1 MNNYFINITK
11 VLNLKT
17 LHLSQVNMGKFEN
30 HISIIKIYE
39 TFLEIIPE
47 SFHFEQVSNDIMR
60 KEIRNLN
67 VKKPSTYGSV
77 LVSILKQYVGALLP

>member
-1 MNNYFINITK
+1 
-11 VLNLKT
+11 
-17 LHLSQVNMGKFEN
+17 MGKFEN

-47 SFHFEQVSNDIMR
+47 KFHFEQVSNDIMR